1 LTAPSE
7 LSAAPGVGRP
17 DDYRLAPVLD
27 DMERRTILR
36 ALHSAGDNKAM
47 AARLL
52 DVSERTLWYKLKK
65 HGL

>member
-1 LTAPSE
+1 
-7 LSAAPGVGRP
+7 
-17 DDYRLAPVLD
+17 
-27 DMERRTILR
+27 
-36 ALHSAGDNKAM
+36 LHSAGDNKAL